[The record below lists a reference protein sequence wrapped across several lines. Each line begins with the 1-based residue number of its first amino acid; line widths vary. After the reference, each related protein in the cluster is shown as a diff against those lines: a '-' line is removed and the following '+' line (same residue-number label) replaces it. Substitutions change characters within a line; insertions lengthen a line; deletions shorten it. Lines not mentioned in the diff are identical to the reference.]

1 MEGNLTLTRK
11 QVRLGLKKGWGASK
25 FCEKYGVTESEL
37 SERISQLYKYQKKVS
52 GVLSELKVN
61 EKKFNHHK
69 QEVKNRK
76 GVPVST
82 VTEETK
88 SLGETPEVGDDLEF
102 LIKEEKRLSTEIIGL
117 ETWHKE
123 EAEKRRG
130 RLKEMRAIKQEI
142 ERLEESLKQACKE
155 FREAVEQADSL
166 AENMNAISRQRYPK
180 VMELQELR
188 AKIEERMSVSLAVYD
203 SGEIVILEGTD
214 FNMDDSGHTEIYARL
229 IESEECQELRLKDI
243 KVMAKL
249 LSIASNSERKISLVC
264 DRPEMEEV
272 YLRLRQNQ

>member
-1 MEGNLTLTRK
+1 M
-11 QVRLGLKKGWGASK
+11 
-25 FCEKYGVTESEL
+25 
-37 SERISQLYKYQKKVS
+37 SERIYQLYKYQKKVS

-61 EKKFNHHK
+61 EKKLNHHK

-76 GVPVST
+76 GVSVST

-88 SLGETPEVGDDLEF
+88 GLGETPEVDDDLEF

-155 FREAVEQADSL
+155 FKETVEQADSL

-243 KVMAKL
+243 KVMARL

>member
-76 GVPVST
+76 GVSVST

-88 SLGETPEVGDDLEF
+88 GLGETPEVSDDLEF

-142 ERLEESLKQACKE
+142 EQLEESLKQACKE
-155 FREAVEQADSL
+155 FEETVEQADSL

-180 VMELQELR
+180 VIELQELR

-214 FNMDDSGHTEIYARL
+214 FNMDDSGHAKVYSQL
-229 IESEECQELRLKDI
+229 IVSEECQELRLKDI
-243 KVMAKL
+243 KVMARL